1 MKNNKMIKCLSTLLV
16 ISLLACG
23 CGKEIEVKN
32 GSKVAVSAKG
42 SKITATEYY
51 EQIKKENISEL
62 VDMID
67 HDLFDK
73 KYEDKKSE
81 EDKKIKEQIDSI
93 KSYYGSD
100 PTTYQNVLRQYFGV
114 NTEEEL
120 EKNMRLEYKR
130 TLAASDYIIENIKD
144 DEIKKYYED
153 EVFGQVKASHILIP
167 VETTDTATQD
177 EKDAAEKVAKEDA
190 EKIIKKLKDGK
201 KFSTLAK
208 KYSKDEGTASNGG
221 DLGYFDLNEMVDE
234 FSDAVKELKVDEY
247 TKEPVK
253 SSFGYHIILKTGE
266 KEKPKLKDVKDK
278 ILETLRE
285 EKLNEDPGLYYK
297 TLVDIREEK
306 NIKWK
311 DDEIK
316 KQYNKLMDQLIE
328 SAKEQKKQ

>member
-1 MKNNKMIKCLSTLLV
+1 MKNKKWFLALAALLV
-16 ISLLACG
+16 VTTLTTG
-23 CGKEIEVKN
+23 CGQKAELKD
-32 GSKVAVSAKG
+32 GSQVAVKLDG
-42 SKITATEYY
+42 IKITADEYY
-51 EQIKKENISEL
+51 NEIKGINIATL

-67 HDLFDK
+67 HQLFDK
-73 KYEDKKSE
+73 KYGKTDE
-81 EDKKIKEQIDSI
+81 ENDQVEEQI
-93 KSYYGSD
+93 KSLKDQYGSNED
-100 PTTYQNVLRQYFGV
+100 TYKSVLRQYFGV
-114 NTEEEL
+114 QSEDEL
-120 EKNMRLEYKR
+120 EDMLRLEFR
-130 TLAASDYIIENIKD
+130 RNAAINDFIEKNIKD
-144 DEIKKYYED
+144 KEIEKYYEKD
-153 EVFGQVKASHILIP
+153 IYGEVKASHILITP
-167 VETTDTATQD
+167 SVSEDATTDEKKKAED
-177 EKDAAEKVAKEDA
+177 EALKEAK
-190 EKIIKKLKDGK
+190 KIIKELKNGK
-201 KFSTLAK
+201 KFADLAK
-208 KYSKDEGTASNGG
+208 KYSKDEASASNGG

-278 ILETLRE
+278 IIETLRE

-316 KQYNKLMDQLIE
+316 KQYNKLMDQFIE

>member
-1 MKNNKMIKCLSTLLV
+1 M
-16 ISLLACG
+16 
-23 CGKEIEVKN
+23 
-32 GSKVAVSAKG
+32 
-42 SKITATEYY
+42 
-51 EQIKKENISEL
+51 
-62 VDMID
+62 
-67 HDLFDK
+67 
-73 KYEDKKSE
+73 
-81 EDKKIKEQIDSI
+81 
-93 KSYYGSD
+93 
-100 PTTYQNVLRQYFGV
+100 
-114 NTEEEL
+114 
-120 EKNMRLEYKR
+120 
-130 TLAASDYIIENIKD
+130 
-144 DEIKKYYED
+144 
-153 EVFGQVKASHILIP
+153 KASHILITP
-167 VETTDTATQD
+167 SVSEDATTDEKKKAED
-177 EKDAAEKVAKEDA
+177 EALKEAK
-190 EKIIKKLKDGK
+190 KIIKELKNGK
-201 KFSTLAK
+201 KFADLAK
-208 KYSKDEGTASNGG
+208 KYSKDEASASNGG

>member
-1 MKNNKMIKCLSTLLV
+1 MKNKKWFLALAALLV
-16 ISLLACG
+16 VTTLTTG
-23 CGKEIEVKN
+23 CGQKAELKD
-32 GSKVAVSAKG
+32 GSQVAVKLDG
-42 SKITATEYY
+42 IKITADEYY
-51 EQIKKENISEL
+51 NEIKGINIATL

-67 HDLFDK
+67 HQLFDK
-73 KYEDKKSE
+73 KYGKTDE
-81 EDKKIKEQIDSI
+81 ENDQVEEQI
-93 KSYYGSD
+93 KSLKDQYGSNED
-100 PTTYQNVLRQYFGV
+100 TYKSVLRQYFGV
-114 NTEEEL
+114 QSEDEL
-120 EKNMRLEYKR
+120 EDMLRLEFR
-130 TLAASDYIIENIKD
+130 RNAAINDFIEKNIKD
-144 DEIKKYYED
+144 KEIEKYYEKD
-153 EVFGQVKASHILIP
+153 IYGEVKASHILITP
-167 VETTDTATQD
+167 SVSEDATTDEKKKAED
-177 EKDAAEKVAKEDA
+177 EALKEAK
-190 EKIIKKLKDGK
+190 KIIKELKNGK
-201 KFSTLAK
+201 KFADLAK
-208 KYSKDEGTASNGG
+208 KYSKDEASASNGG

-234 FSDAVKELKVDEY
+234 FSDAVKELKIDEY

>member
-1 MKNNKMIKCLSTLLV
+1 MKNKKWFLALAALLV
-16 ISLLACG
+16 VTTLTTG
-23 CGKEIEVKN
+23 CGQKAELKD
-32 GSKVAVSAKG
+32 GSQVAVKLDEI
-42 SKITATEYY
+42 KITADEYY
-51 EQIKKENISEL
+51 NEIKGINIATL

-67 HDLFDK
+67 HQLFDK
-73 KYEDKKSE
+73 KYGKTDE
-81 EDKKIKEQIDSI
+81 ENDQVEEQI
-93 KSYYGSD
+93 KSLKDQYGSNED
-100 PTTYQNVLRQYFGV
+100 TYKSVLRQYFGV
-114 NTEEEL
+114 QSEDEL
-120 EKNMRLEYKR
+120 EDMLRLEFR
-130 TLAASDYIIENIKD
+130 RNAAINDFIEKNIKD
-144 DEIKKYYED
+144 KEIEKYYEKD
-153 EVFGQVKASHILIP
+153 IYGEVKASHILITP
-167 VETTDTATQD
+167 SVSEDATTDEKKKAED
-177 EKDAAEKVAKEDA
+177 EALKEAK
-190 EKIIKKLKDGK
+190 KIIKELKNGK
-201 KFSTLAK
+201 KFADLAK
-208 KYSKDEGTASNGG
+208 KYSKDEASASNGG

>member
-1 MKNNKMIKCLSTLLV
+1 MKNKKWFLALAALLV
-16 ISLLACG
+16 VTTLTTG
-23 CGKEIEVKN
+23 CGQKAELKD
-32 GSKVAVSAKG
+32 GSQVAVKLDG
-42 SKITATEYY
+42 IKITADEYY
-51 EQIKKENISEL
+51 NEIKGINIATL

-67 HDLFDK
+67 HQLFDK
-73 KYEDKKSE
+73 KYGKTDE
-81 EDKKIKEQIDSI
+81 ENDQVEEQI
-93 KSYYGSD
+93 KSLKDQYGSNED
-100 PTTYQNVLRQYFGV
+100 TYNAVLRQYFGV
-114 NTEEEL
+114 QSEDEL
-120 EKNMRLEYKR
+120 EDMLRLEFR
-130 TLAASDYIIENIKD
+130 RNAAINDFIEKNIKD
-144 DEIKKYYED
+144 KEIEKYYEKD
-153 EVFGQVKASHILIP
+153 IYGEVKASHILITP
-167 VETTDTATQD
+167 SVSEDATTDEKKKAED
-177 EKDAAEKVAKEDA
+177 EALKEAK
-190 EKIIKKLKDGK
+190 KIIKELKNGK
-201 KFSTLAK
+201 KFADLAK
-208 KYSKDEGTASNGG
+208 KYSKDEASASNGG

-234 FSDAVKELKVDEY
+234 FSDAVKKLKVDEY

>member
-1 MKNNKMIKCLSTLLV
+1 MKNKKWFLALAALLV
-16 ISLLACG
+16 VTTLTTG
-23 CGKEIEVKN
+23 CGQKAELKD
-32 GSKVAVSAKG
+32 GSQVAVKLDG
-42 SKITATEYY
+42 IKITADEYY
-51 EQIKKENISEL
+51 NEIKGINIATL

-67 HDLFDK
+67 HQLFDK
-73 KYEDKKSE
+73 KYGKTDE
-81 EDKKIKEQIDSI
+81 ENDQVEEQI
-93 KSYYGSD
+93 KSLKDQYGSNED
-100 PTTYQNVLRQYFGV
+100 TYNSVLRQYFGV
-114 NTEEEL
+114 QSEDEL
-120 EKNMRLEYKR
+120 EDMLRLEFR
-130 TLAASDYIIENIKD
+130 RNAAINDFIEKNIKD
-144 DEIKKYYED
+144 KEIEKYYEKD
-153 EVFGQVKASHILIP
+153 IYGEVKASHILITP
-167 VETTDTATQD
+167 SVSEDATTDEKKKAED
-177 EKDAAEKVAKEDA
+177 EALKEAK
-190 EKIIKKLKDGK
+190 KIIKELKNGK
-201 KFSTLAK
+201 KFADLAK
-208 KYSKDEGTASNGG
+208 KYSKDEASASNGG

>member
-1 MKNNKMIKCLSTLLV
+1 MKNKKWFLALAALLV
-16 ISLLACG
+16 VTTLTTG
-23 CGKEIEVKN
+23 CGQKAELKD
-32 GSKVAVSAKG
+32 GSQVAVKLNG
-42 SKITATEYY
+42 IKITADEYY
-51 EQIKKENISEL
+51 NEIKGINIATL

-67 HDLFDK
+67 HQLFDK
-73 KYEDKKSE
+73 KYGKTDE
-81 EDKKIKEQIDSI
+81 ENDQVEEQI
-93 KSYYGSD
+93 KSLKDQYGSNED
-100 PTTYQNVLRQYFGV
+100 TYNSVLRQYFGV
-114 NTEEEL
+114 QSEDEL
-120 EKNMRLEYKR
+120 EDMWRLEFR
-130 TLAASDYIIENIKD
+130 RNAAINDFIEKNIKD
-144 DEIKKYYED
+144 KEIEKYYEKD
-153 EVFGQVKASHILIP
+153 IYGEVKASHILITP
-167 VETTDTATQD
+167 SVSEDATTDEKKKAED
-177 EKDAAEKVAKEDA
+177 EALKEAK
-190 EKIIKKLKDGK
+190 KIIKELKNGK
-201 KFSTLAK
+201 KFADLAK
-208 KYSKDEGTASNGG
+208 KYSKDEASASNGG

-278 ILETLRE
+278 IIETLRE

>member
-1 MKNNKMIKCLSTLLV
+1 MKNKKWFLALAALLV
-16 ISLLACG
+16 VTTLTTG
-23 CGKEIEVKN
+23 CGQKAELKD
-32 GSKVAVSAKG
+32 GSQVAVKLDG
-42 SKITATEYY
+42 IKITADEYY
-51 EQIKKENISEL
+51 NEIKGINIATL

-67 HDLFDK
+67 HQLFDK
-73 KYEDKKSE
+73 KYGKTDE
-81 EDKKIKEQIDSI
+81 ENDQVEEQI
-93 KSYYGSD
+93 KSLKDQYGSNED
-100 PTTYQNVLRQYFGV
+100 TYKSVLRQYFGV
-114 NTEEEL
+114 QSEDEL
-120 EKNMRLEYKR
+120 EDMLRLEFR
-130 TLAASDYIIENIKD
+130 RNAAINDFIEKNIKD
-144 DEIKKYYED
+144 KEIEKYYEKD
-153 EVFGQVKASHILIP
+153 IYGEVKASHILITP
-167 VETTDTATQD
+167 SVSEDATTDEKKKAED
-177 EKDAAEKVAKEDA
+177 EALKEAK
-190 EKIIKKLKDGK
+190 KIIKELKNGK
-201 KFSTLAK
+201 KFADLAK
-208 KYSKDEGTASNGG
+208 KYSKDEASASNGG

-316 KQYNKLMDQLIE
+316 KQYNKLMDQLID
-328 SAKEQKKQ
+328 SAKEQNQQ

>member
-1 MKNNKMIKCLSTLLV
+1 MKNKKWFLALAALLV
-16 ISLLACG
+16 VTTLTTG
-23 CGKEIEVKN
+23 CGQKAELKD
-32 GSKVAVSAKG
+32 GSQVAVKLDG
-42 SKITATEYY
+42 IKITADEYY
-51 EQIKKENISEL
+51 NEIKGINIATL

-67 HDLFDK
+67 HQLFDK
-73 KYEDKKSE
+73 KYGKTDE
-81 EDKKIKEQIDSI
+81 ENDQVEEQI
-93 KSYYGSD
+93 KSLKDQYGSNED
-100 PTTYQNVLRQYFGV
+100 TYKSVLRQYFGV
-114 NTEEEL
+114 QSEDEL
-120 EKNMRLEYKR
+120 EDMLRLEFR
-130 TLAASDYIIENIKD
+130 RNAAINDFIEKNIKD
-144 DEIKKYYED
+144 KEIEKYYEKD
-153 EVFGQVKASHILIP
+153 IYGEVKASHILITP
-167 VETTDTATQD
+167 SVSEDATTDEKKKAED
-177 EKDAAEKVAKEDA
+177 EALKEAK
-190 EKIIKKLKDGK
+190 KIIKELKNGK
-201 KFSTLAK
+201 KFADLAK
-208 KYSKDEGTASNGG
+208 KYSKDEASASNGG

-278 ILETLRE
+278 IIETLRE